1 MSYEQRAERLNQL
14 FLEKIVPFVRDVSER
29 AMNSGSDGQLFYSQ
43 ALEYQNRA
51 MKADIIKAKF
61 ENITREYNGQNKQF
75 QDKHEEIC
83 QAESQKRLD
92 IEKNFDE
99 HIAGIKSSM
108 EVDVQKSREENKEL
122 ADDTKQL
129 TEKYEELKKETAE
142 KIEIMTKQLED

>member
-1 MSYEQRAERLNQL
+1 MSYEQRADRLNQL
-14 FLEKIVPFVRDVSER
+14 FLEKIVPFIRDVNER
-29 AMNSGSDGQLFYSQ
+29 AMNSASDGQLFYSQ
-43 ALEYQNRA
+43 ALEYSNRA
-51 MKADIIKAKF
+51 NKAEIIKAKF

-75 QDKHEEIC
+75 QEKHEEIC
-83 QAESQKRLD
+83 KSESQKRGE

-108 EVDVQKSREENKEL
+108 EADVQKSRDENKEL